1 MDNKLVKHGRGRKKN
16 PLIEEKVLRG
26 FKYLR
31 NIIPLFKRYHLV
43 KDHHNRDLHYDQYLS
58 FILLF
63 YFNPVITSLRGIQ
76 QASHLKKVQKRL
88 GVEASSLGSLSEAQG
103 VFDAKLLKPLISEL
117 AHKAAPVEKDPK
129 LKALQ
134 QTLTAVDGSLL
145 PALPKMLW
153 ALWLDDTHRA
163 AKLHLEFDILKGVP
177 TRGEITH
184 ANFNEKT
191 NLRNALSSNKLYV
204 LDAGFGQYSL
214 FEDIRKAKSS
224 FVARLRDNA
233 VWETIEERPLNSDD
247 TAAGVTKDMVVRLG
261 SKSKQDDMSFD
272 VRVIEVFHKGDS
284 SRPRPSRVSSKK
296 TLRTT
301 ASDYTF
307 LIVTDRMDLSAE
319 MLSLIYRYRWQIELF
334 FRWFK
339 CILGCRHLLAHSENG
354 VTIQVYCAL
363 IASLLITLWTGC
375 KPTKRTF
382 EMLCFYF
389 MGWAD
394 DEDLANHI
402 KRLKPPDKPREYKSL
417 LAGCIPGS

>member
-1 MDNKLVKHGRGRKKN
+1 MAKGRKKKA
-16 PLIEEKVLRG
+16 PIDEKSLQG

-31 NIIPLFKRYHLV
+31 DIIPLLDRFHLV

-76 QASHLKKVQKRL
+76 EASHLKKVQKRL
-88 GVEASSLGSLSEAQG
+88 GVKATSLGSLSEAQG
-103 VFDAKLLKPLISEL
+103 VFDAQLLAPLIPEL
-117 AHKAAPVEKDPK
+117 AQKAALLEKDPK
-129 LKALQ
+129 LKTLQ
-134 QTLTAVDGSLL
+134 QTLTAVDGSLI

-153 ALWLDDTHRA
+153 ALWLDDKNKA

-184 ANFNEKT
+184 GNANEKT
-191 NLRNALSSNKLYV
+191 NLRNALSANKLYV
-204 LDAGFGQYSL
+204 LDAGFNLYSL
-214 FEDIRKAKSS
+214 FQDIINANSS
-224 FVARLRDNA
+224 VVARLRDNA
-233 VWETIEERPLNSDD
+233 VWEILEERPLTKDD
-247 TAAGVTKDMVVRLG
+247 ITAGVTKDIVVNLG
-261 SKSKQDDMSFD
+261 GKNKQESLSSP
-272 VRVIEVFHKGDS
+272 VRVVEVFHKGDS

-296 TLRTT
+296 TFRTT
-301 ASDYTF
+301 DSDYTF
-307 LIVTDRMDLSAE
+307 LLVTDRMDLPAE
-319 MLSLIYRYRWQIELF
+319 AIALIYKYRWQIELF

-354 VTIQVYCAL
+354 LTIQVYCAL

-389 MGWAD
+389 LGWAD
-394 DEDLANHI
+394 DEELANHI
-402 KRLKPPDKPREYKSL
+402 RNLKHPPPKPKEYISL
-417 LAGCIPGS
+417 LANWRPGS